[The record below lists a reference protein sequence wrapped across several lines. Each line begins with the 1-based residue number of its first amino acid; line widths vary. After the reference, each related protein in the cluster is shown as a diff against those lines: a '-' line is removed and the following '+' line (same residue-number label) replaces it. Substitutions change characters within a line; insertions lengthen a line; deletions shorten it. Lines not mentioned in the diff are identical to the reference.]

1 MLTYL
6 CRSPYIWPWR
16 PFLWGS
22 SQPLSG
28 IGCSKTCRLLHIS
41 LLAGERGSFTMYDC
55 KEFMWSLRGI
65 CVVLCGHWEGFV
77 WCCEVLARCL
87 RGVWE
92 VFARCLRG
100 VCEVFA
106 RCLRGVGMVII
117 YLRRTLTVAL
127 THRASS
133 HWYLAHLPP
142 GALHM
147 WTLILCRNTELDLV
161 H

>member
-87 RGVWE
+87 QGVCE
-92 VFARCLRG
+92 VFERCLRG

-106 RCLRGVGMVII
+106 RCLLGVCEVLAWLLFTSAGHWLLHWHTGPLVTDIWH
-117 YLRRTLTVAL
+117 TCPQGHFTCE
-127 THRASS
+127 HSS
-133 HWYLAHLPP
+133 SA
-142 GALHM
+142 G
-147 WTLILCRNTELDLV
+147 TQS
-161 H
+161 